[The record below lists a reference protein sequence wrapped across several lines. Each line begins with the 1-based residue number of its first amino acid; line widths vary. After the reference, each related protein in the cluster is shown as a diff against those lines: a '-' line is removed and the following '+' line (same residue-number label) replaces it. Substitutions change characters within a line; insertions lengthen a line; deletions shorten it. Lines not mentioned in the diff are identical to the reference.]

1 MSFASSSLLILI
13 GMGVV
18 SFAICGIPFGLVF
31 AKLFCNTDIRA
42 YGSGNIGM
50 TNVART
56 CGKALAAATF
66 ICDAGKG
73 LLCLSISRMLMRAL
87 ALTSPESFAYFCD
100 ARFIAI
106 AIAWLYLV
114 CVFGHIFSPFLK
126 GKGGKGISVGFGAG
140 LAIDPIMALSALAFF
155 FVLTFVTKRVSVGS
169 LGACV
174 ALPLAAYLR
183 GCSQAQ
189 VVPIVLVALTVIW
202 AHRTNILRLVRGE
215 EPVFSVH
222 RSASPRPKGN

>member
-31 AKLFCNTDIRA
+31 TKLFCNTDIRA

-87 ALTSPESFAYFCD
+87 ALTSPGSFAYFCD

-106 AIAWLYLV
+106 AIAWLLSLI
-114 CVFGHIFSPFLK
+114 HI
-126 GKGGKGISVGFGAG
+126 
-140 LAIDPIMALSALAFF
+140 
-155 FVLTFVTKRVSVGS
+155 
-169 LGACV
+169 
-174 ALPLAAYLR
+174 
-183 GCSQAQ
+183 
-189 VVPIVLVALTVIW
+189 
-202 AHRTNILRLVRGE
+202 
-215 EPVFSVH
+215 
-222 RSASPRPKGN
+222 